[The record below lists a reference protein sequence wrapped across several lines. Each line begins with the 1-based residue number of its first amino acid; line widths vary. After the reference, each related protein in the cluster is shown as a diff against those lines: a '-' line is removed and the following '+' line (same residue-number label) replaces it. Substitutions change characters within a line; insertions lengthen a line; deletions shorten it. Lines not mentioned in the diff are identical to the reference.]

1 MAVIRS
7 SDLDFDTI
15 KNNLKTFFQ
24 SKSEFTDYDFE
35 ASGLSNILDVLAYN
49 THINGL
55 TANFAINESF
65 LNSAQLRSSVVAHAE
80 TVGYYPASKTGA
92 FATIDFKV
100 ETSDTVTASANLP
113 ALTQFTGTIGDDT
126 FTFQTLEAHSAV
138 NDGAGTFQFKTEE
151 GSSAVVITE
160 GTQRTKTFLVGD
172 TTDNQIYVVP
182 DVNLDKNTV
191 KVEVFDTST
200 SSTFNAY
207 SDIETV
213 VRIDANSRVFII
225 RETPNGFFELIFG
238 EDSVL
243 GKAPV
248 AGNKIVV
255 TYLST
260 NGADANS
267 ITTFTAN
274 DQLSI
279 GGVSYTPT
287 VTTTVNS
294 AGGGDK
300 ESIESIK
307 LNAPITFASQQ
318 RLVTA
323 EDYKAIISQ
332 RFTTLLDDVAAWGGE
347 DNIPAT
353 FGDVYLSLSFK
364 DGISAAVQTDT
375 KNTIQN
381 VISPNLGI
389 MSIDAEFVDPITT
402 FIELSITFDF
412 DPDLTGLTLD
422 ATQSNV
428 KTEAASFFSTN
439 LGKFNSVFRK
449 SQLITVVDALSPA
462 ILNSSM
468 TTKVQ
473 QRLAVNSVTPADGL
487 QLNVQRDYTINFP
500 VALASP
506 DDVNYIVTSTNF
518 TSNGKSVFLRNLLE
532 STKLQLISADDGTVV
547 VDNVGS
553 YNTSSG
559 VVTISGQSITAIQGE
574 SIKIT
579 ATPADQG
586 TIKPLRNY
594 ILKYDTV
601 RSRASGTFDF
611 QNTAVTIS

>member
-422 ATQSNV
+422 ATQSNI

-462 ILNSSM
+462 ILNSDI
-468 TTKVQ
+468 TVKIQ
-473 QRLAVNSVTPADGL
+473 QDFIPTLVTSADYSL
-487 QLNVQRDYTINFP
+487 SFP
-500 VALASP
+500 VKLAAP
-506 DDVNYIVTSTNF
+506 DDVNRILTSTPF
-518 TSNGKSVFLRNLLE
+518 TINGNTCIIRNKLNSTTLEVFDQ
-532 STKLQLISADDGTVV
+532 TADTVIS
-547 VDNVGS
+547 DNIGN
-553 YNTSSG
+553 YNEATG
-559 VVTISGQSITAIQGE
+559 VVTITGFGKNVTAFNGSSVKISIV
-574 SIKIT
+574 
-579 ATPADQG
+579 PANQN

-594 ILKYDTV
+594 IIKLDEAV
-601 RSRASGTFDF
+601 SSASGTIDN
-611 QNTAVTIS
+611 QNTTTTLTT

>member
-462 ILNSSM
+462 ILNSDI
-468 TTKVQ
+468 TVKIQ
-473 QRLAVNSVTPADGL
+473 QDFIPTLVTSADYSL
-487 QLNVQRDYTINFP
+487 SFP
-500 VALASP
+500 VKLAAP
-506 DDVNYIVTSTNF
+506 DDVNRILTSTPF
-518 TSNGKSVFLRNLLE
+518 TINGNTCVIRNKLNSTTLEVFDQ
-532 STKLQLISADDGTVV
+532 TADTVIS
-547 VDNVGS
+547 DNIGN
-553 YNTSSG
+553 YNEATG
-559 VVTISGQSITAIQGE
+559 VVTITGFGKNVTAFNGSSVKISIV
-574 SIKIT
+574 
-579 ATPADQG
+579 PANQN

-594 ILKYDTV
+594 IIKLDEAV
-601 RSRASGTFDF
+601 SSASGTIDN
-611 QNTAVTIS
+611 QNTTTTLTT

>member
-126 FTFQTLEAHSAV
+126 FTFQTLEAHTAV

-267 ITTFTAN
+267 ITTFAADN
-274 DQLSI
+274 QLSI

-422 ATQSNV
+422 ATQSNI
-428 KTEAASFFSTN
+428 KTEAASFFTAN

-462 ILNSSM
+462 ILNSDI
-468 TTKVQ
+468 TVKIQ
-473 QRLAVNSVTPADGL
+473 QDFIPTLVTSADYSL
-487 QLNVQRDYTINFP
+487 SFP
-500 VALASP
+500 VKLAAP
-506 DDVNYIVTSTNF
+506 DDVNRILTSTPF
-518 TSNGKSVFLRNLLE
+518 TINGNTCIIRNKLNSTTLEVFDQ
-532 STKLQLISADDGTVV
+532 TADTVIS
-547 VDNVGS
+547 DNVGN
-553 YNTSSG
+553 YNEATA
-559 VVTISGQSITAIQGE
+559 VVTITGFGKNVTAFNGSSVKISIV
-574 SIKIT
+574 
-579 ATPADQG
+579 PANQN

-594 ILKYDTV
+594 IIKLDEAV
-601 RSRASGTFDF
+601 SSASGTIDN
-611 QNTAVTIS
+611 QNTTTTLTT